1 MISDPGS
8 QLRGA
13 SKELT
18 TWRRG
23 WNQKALVRFGAERA
37 MDWKFI
43 MPASQHQNGA
53 AEILVKMVKGV
64 RSSMMKVLGTQVLT
78 LNEMNALLQDMEKTN
93 HAGFCNHGRPTWI
106 CLASS

>member
-1 MISDPGS
+1 MHAHKGYDTESVLHTLRRLLASKGDVRLVISDPGS

-37 MDWKFI
+37 MD
-43 MPASQHQNGA
+43 
-53 AEILVKMVKGV
+53 
-64 RSSMMKVLGTQVLT
+64 
-78 LNEMNALLQDMEKTN
+78 
-93 HAGFCNHGRPTWI
+93 
-106 CLASS
+106 